1 MTNEEKKQREREN
14 FSTANQLEIARTM
27 IKQKKWERKSEIF
40 VKTDRRSWREK

>member
-1 MTNEEKKQREREN
+1 MKKKNREREREN

-40 VKTDRRSWREK
+40 EKTDRRSWREK